1 MNKKDKVCDKD
12 VQQKKVQIGSL
23 EPQQYPDKHNE
34 MKEKGRHTVTEKTE
48 KSERDSS
55 TVVKAFICDLH

>member
-48 KSERDSS
+48 KSVQYSKES
-55 TVVKAFICDLH
+55 VLQF